1 MLKPVNNPFHDHDHD
16 HEPVEGEI
24 VNSWK
29 MVFSYPFC
37 HLSNLYPCLLIY
49 LVAKSVSLSGEVEVV
64 ESVYE
69 LKGLM

>member
-1 MLKPVNNPFHDHDHD
+1 MLRPVNNPFHDHD